1 MSLDTKQKIIVGA
14 GCFWGVQFYFDQV
27 PGILKTIVGYSGGSV
42 DNPTYE
48 QVCYEKTGHAEV
60 VLIEYDSKVVK
71 TKTLLRHF
79 FRLHNPTELNRQ
91 GPDVGTQYRS
101 VIYYYGDEQKM
112 DALSVKDELQTK
124 YDLPIVTEIKKAKE
138 FYEAEE
144 YHQKY
149 AQKTGRGMCH
159 VEYTPIN

>member
-27 PGILKTIVGYSGGSV
+27 TGVVRTVVGYSGGNLK
-42 DNPTYE
+42 NPTYE
-48 QVCYEKTGHAEV
+48 QVCNEDTGHAEV
-60 VLIEYDSKVVK
+60 VLIEYDSKVLK

-159 VEYTPIN
+159 VEYTPIS

>member
-1 MSLDTKQKIIVGA
+1 VSLDTKQKIIVGA

-27 PGILKTIVGYSGGSV
+27 PGVVRTVVGYSGGNLK
-42 DNPTYE
+42 NPTYE
-48 QVCYEKTGHAEV
+48 QVCNEDTGHAEV
-60 VLIEYDSKVVK
+60 VLIEYDSKVLK

-101 VIYYYGDEQKM
+101 VIYYNGDEQKM
-112 DALSVKDELQTK
+112 DALSVKDEHQAK
-124 YDLPIVTEIKKAKE
+124 YDSPIVTEIKKAKE

-159 VEYTPIN
+159 VEYTPIS

>member
-1 MSLDTKQKIIVGA
+1 
-14 GCFWGVQFYFDQV
+14 
-27 PGILKTIVGYSGGSV
+27 
-42 DNPTYE
+42 
-48 QVCYEKTGHAEV
+48 V

-101 VIYYYGDEQKM
+101 VIYYNGDEQKM

-138 FYEAEE
+138 FYKAEE